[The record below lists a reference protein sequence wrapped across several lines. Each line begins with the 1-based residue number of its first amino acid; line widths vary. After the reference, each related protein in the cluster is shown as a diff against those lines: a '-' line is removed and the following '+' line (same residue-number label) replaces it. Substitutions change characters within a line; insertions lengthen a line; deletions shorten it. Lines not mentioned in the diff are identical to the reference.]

1 MTRVLTTES
10 WSALQNPLLSSRL
23 IIMRSSLRRGNSTG
37 LNKFSKP
44 HPTTSIP
51 RNSSDLHEFRMSIY
65 SAVVHPWWQRQSFS
79 KIGQSKDSL
88 RFGKIPSHRCWLTP
102 SIAHSPNWP
111 TKCQDTVRPW
121 PIYDTWVNLQVL
133 QKRASDGL
141 NRQHKGDEF
150 DNWCSK
156 RKPRQPVSNR
166 RQEWW
171 NQGGVSK
178 IAPWYNFVTVAE
190 TLEDNI

>member
-88 RFGKIPSHRCWLTP
+88 RFGKTPSHRCWLTP

-121 PIYDTWVNLQVL
+121 PIYSMTLGWISRCSKSGQVTDSMANIKAMNSTTGVL
-133 QKRASDGL
+133 SASLVSRCPIAARSDGIRGASL
-141 NRQHKGDEF
+141 R
-150 DNWCSK
+150 
-156 RKPRQPVSNR
+156 
-166 RQEWW
+166 
-171 NQGGVSK
+171 
-178 IAPWYNFVTVAE
+178 
-190 TLEDNI
+190 